1 MMKRIATIVAMLVLL
16 ALPALPQNNVSR
28 YNYTHISTATNTLIA
43 TKPTELHTVVVNI
56 GTTSPT
62 VTVVD
67 STSPSCSGGTA
78 VSGAAVATAGSTLTF
93 DVVTTNGLCI
103 VTAGA
108 TIDVTVSWR

>member
-1 MMKRIATIVAMLVLL
+1 MKKRIATIVATLALF
-16 ALPALPQNNVSR
+16 ALPAMPQNNVSR

-43 TKPTELHTVVVNI
+43 TKPTELHTIVVNI

-67 STSPSCSGGTA
+67 STSSTCSGGTA

-93 DVVTTNGLCI
+93 DVVTANGLCI

>member
-1 MMKRIATIVAMLVLL
+1 MKRIAAVLFVLL
-16 ALPALPQNNVSR
+16 ASAFAQNNVSR

-43 TKPTELHTVVVNI
+43 SKPTELHTIVVNI

-67 STSPSCSGGTA
+67 TSASNCTGGTA